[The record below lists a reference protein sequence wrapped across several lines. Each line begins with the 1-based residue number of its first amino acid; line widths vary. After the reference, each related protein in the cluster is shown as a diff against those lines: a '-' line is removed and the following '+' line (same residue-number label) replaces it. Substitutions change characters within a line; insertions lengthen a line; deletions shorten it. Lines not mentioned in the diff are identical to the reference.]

1 MVKAV
6 IEKMLS
12 REQVGWKKYGTNLD
26 RTDLS
31 TLDWLTHLQEE
42 LMDATVY
49 IEKLKTHVK
58 DLETLAKSLGEKE
71 GSSDDE
77 ANIVALFRSAIVLTN
92 FITCLFI
99 ASGVV
104 HHW

>member
-58 DLETLAKSLGEKE
+58 DLETLGQEP
-71 GSSDDE
+71 
-77 ANIVALFRSAIVLTN
+77 R
-92 FITCLFI
+92 
-99 ASGVV
+99 
-104 HHW
+104 

>member
-1 MVKAV
+1 MSK
-6 IEKMLS
+6 IWRL
-12 REQVGWKKYGTNLD
+12 W
-26 RTDLS
+26 
-31 TLDWLTHLQEE
+31 
-42 LMDATVY
+42 
-49 IEKLKTHVK
+49 
-58 DLETLAKSLGEKE
+58 AKSLGEKE